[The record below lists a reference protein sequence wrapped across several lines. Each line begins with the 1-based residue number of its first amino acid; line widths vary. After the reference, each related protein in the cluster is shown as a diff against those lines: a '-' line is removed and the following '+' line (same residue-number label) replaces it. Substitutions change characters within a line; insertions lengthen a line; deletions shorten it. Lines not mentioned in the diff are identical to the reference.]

1 MPYFK
6 IPLINVMQVKG
17 RESQASK
24 GFLAIIVTL
33 LFGVFGEGSAKKN
46 RKICTWTEFNRE
58 AQNLLGARYL
68 SLF

>member
-1 MPYFK
+1 MSYESKAKK
-6 IPLINVMQVKG
+6 IRRQ
-17 RESQASK
+17 K
-24 GFLAIIVTL
+24 GFSTIIVTF
-33 LFGVFGEGSAKKN
+33 LFGVFGEVSAKEN